1 MQRAFG
7 CYFEASLVGTRATL
21 ASGWCC
27 LTIVAKSIFCLVK
40 YALLLWVW
48 GIGTRPV
55 WSPRIVPSNS
65 FWVVL
70 FLASGRFLTYMLEDS
85 RKTHSRK
92 LELPFSAAL
101 FSLALFPVNSCHL
114 SYPESSLH
122 LINSGRL
129 LGSAW
134 LYSLYTK
141 AWKFPQEV
149 SRDKWRAFSSL
160 ISCLLGITIFNHLTA
175 NVLKTIVSS
184 IYPDL

>member
-1 MQRAFG
+1 M
-7 CYFEASLVGTRATL
+7 
-21 ASGWCC
+21 
-27 LTIVAKSIFCLVK
+27 AKSIFCLVK
-40 YALLLWVW
+40 YALLFWVW

-85 RKTHSRK
+85 RETHSRK

-114 SYPESSLH
+114 GYPESSLH

-134 LYSLYTK
+134 HYSLYTK
-141 AWKFPQEV
+141 ACKYPQEV
-149 SRDKWRAFSSL
+149 SRDKWWAFSSLRTSDRLSSL

-184 IYPDL
+184 IYPDLELLHVRR